1 MYKKVLLALDGSDN
15 SKRAVEKVIEVAKT
29 GNVEDVV
36 AFHSVKHRYI
46 PAEIQEENLVP
57 DAAWAHFVEA
67 IQNAGATILEEAE
80 ASFVAAGLQVET
92 RLVTDLS
99 PEEYIINAV
108 EEEGFDLVVLGCRGD
123 HSRLR
128 VLFLGSVANRVV
140 NSAPCDVLI
149 VR

>member
-1 MYKKVLLALDGSDN
+1 MYKKALLALDGSDN
-15 SKRAVEKVIEVAKT
+15 SKRAVEKAIEIVKT
-29 GNVEDVV
+29 GNIEDVV

-46 PAEIQEENLVP
+46 PGEIQNENVVP

-80 ASFVAAGLQVET
+80 TSFVVAGLQLET

-99 PEEYIINAV
+99 PEEYIINAI
-108 EEEGFDLVVLGCRGD
+108 EEEGFDLVVLGCRGN
-123 HSRLR
+123 HSRLSE
-128 VLFLGSVANRVV
+128 LFLGSVANRVV
-140 NSAPCDVLI
+140 NSAPCDILI